1 MSPQEAW
8 ERLRSARQQA
18 VQGKTITD
26 EELLRYGLLFGRS
39 IAPGIDE
46 NIRLFSP
53 PFPECS
59 AAPSEDILPVIL
71 GGNAVMGSFITGI
84 LSPS

>member
-1 MSPQEAW
+1 MTADAETSPVADEPC
-8 ERLRSARQQA
+8 LP
-18 VQGKTITD
+18 D

-39 IAPGIDE
+39 IAPGMGE

-53 PFPECS
+53 PLPECS

-71 GGNAVMGSFITGI
+71 GGNAAMGALITGI